1 MILGFS
7 RLDTVHIVLTG
18 CFVLRAD
25 PRPAAR
31 ATEPAFA
38 AYRKE
43 DGFLFQQL
51 TLDALP
57 ELYQRQQKLH
67 ALSSEFDAFRLFAW
81 LPLDH
86 SQFALWRDQFVLRC
100 EVENGHW
107 YIAPYETEDFDQLLD
122 TLTAYERSVGGKSLQ
137 FLSVERAP
145 GQFPPDFTATPQR
158 ALYDYLYRA
167 EDLTTFQGHAYAAKR
182 NHISQFTR
190 RYDWRFEPISCEN
203 RDACLQIADQW
214 DATHTGELLSME
226 RQAIDRMLSMDANY
240 GQSGGLLFAD
250 GQPVAFAIGSHPRP
264 ALLDVM
270 IEKALPQYTGAYSM
284 IIRAYAQYAYQ
295 LSPFS
300 YINREEDMGLENLR
314 EAKMQLKPDRLIEKT
329 LMTRML

>member
-1 MILGFS
+1 M
-7 RLDTVHIVLTG
+7 
-18 CFVLRAD
+18 
-25 PRPAAR
+25 
-31 ATEPAFA
+31 
-38 AYRKE
+38 KE
-43 DGFLFQQL
+43 DGFLFHQL

-57 ELYQRQQKLH
+57 ELYERQQKLH

-100 EVENGHW
+100 EVGNGHW

-122 TLTAYERSVGGKSLQ
+122 ALTAYERSMGGTRLQ
-137 FLSVERAP
+137 FLSVEREP
-145 GQFPPDFTATPQR
+145 GQFPSDFSAAPQR
-158 ALYDYLYRA
+158 PLYDYLYRA
-167 EDLTTFQGHAYAAKR
+167 QDLTTFQGHAYAAKR
-182 NHISQFTR
+182 NHISQFMR
-190 RYDWRFEPISCEN
+190 KYDWRFEPLTREN
-203 RDACLQIADQW
+203 RDVCLQITDQW
-214 DATHTGELLSME
+214 DAIHTGELLTME
-226 RQAIDRMLSMDANY
+226 HIAIERMLSMDTNF

-284 IIRAYAQYAYQ
+284 IIRAYALYAYQ
-295 LSPFS
+295 LAPFS
-300 YINREEDMGLENLR
+300 FINREEDMGLENLR
-314 EAKMQLKPDRLIEKT
+314 EAKLQLKPERLIEKT